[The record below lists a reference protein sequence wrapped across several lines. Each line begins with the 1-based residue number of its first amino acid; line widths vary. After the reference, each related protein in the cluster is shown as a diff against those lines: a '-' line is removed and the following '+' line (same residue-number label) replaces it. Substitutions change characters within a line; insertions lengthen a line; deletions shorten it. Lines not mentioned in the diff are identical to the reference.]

1 MKTRPV
7 REKDGGP
14 VVNWLADRLMD
25 LSSLLMKVA
34 MPYALMYEVVSL
46 HEDDDDEADQGQS
59 CAEGCC
65 PIDHSL

>member
-1 MKTRPV
+1 MKTRPI

-14 VVNWLADRLMD
+14 AVNWLADRLMD
-25 LSSLLMKVA
+25 LSSLLMKIA
-34 MPYALMYEVVSL
+34 MPYALMYEVTSM
-46 HEDDDDEADQGQS
+46 EDDEDDIDPGDC